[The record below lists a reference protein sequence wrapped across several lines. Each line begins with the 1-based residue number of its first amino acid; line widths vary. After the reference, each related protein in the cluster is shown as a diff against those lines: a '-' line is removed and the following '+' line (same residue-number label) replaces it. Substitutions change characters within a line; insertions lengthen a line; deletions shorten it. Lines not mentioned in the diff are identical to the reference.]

1 MGVMSRKLFPACES
15 MCVCCPALRSRS
27 RQPVKRY
34 KKLLAEIFPKS
45 PAGRPNDRKIGKLC
59 EYAVK
64 NPFRIPKIAKYLEE
78 RCYKELRNSN
88 LIFVSVVAETYNK
101 LLHVCTEQVAYFA
114 VNLLNVINE
123 LLDDAKQ
130 DDAIIIGCQTLST
143 FIYRQV
149 DGTYGRNIENLVEKV
164 CLLACKSD
172 DVHQKHKLRAASL
185 QCLSAMVWFMA
196 EFSQIFVD
204 LDKIVLVILD
214 NFEMEQNEEDDEGR
228 NANHYWVDEVSR
240 CEGRVAPGV
249 GGDLSPSHTIIR
261 SRPEKKDPSLLTRE
275 EAEMPKIWAQICIQR
290 LVDLAKESMT
300 MRLVL
305 DPMLI
310 YFDNGRHWAPNNGL
324 ALIVLSDMLYFL
336 ESPENRQSILAGVVR
351 HLDHKNIAHDPSTK
365 CHVIITAT
373 CLARQIRSEFLI
385 SDTGFVSDL
394 CRHLRKSCQATAESV
409 GEQELKLNTA
419 LQTSIEN
426 CLWEIMRGIV
436 DVRPLFDV
444 MSITLEKL
452 PPVKAVAHA
461 ALSSLIILAHVI
473 SLASIPVHSQKSYF
487 QAFPEA
493 LLVQLLKVMSHSD
506 VEIRVGGHQIFG
518 ILLTPSFTHTR
529 NGIFN
534 HPRRWQSKNASTFAS
549 ITSLL
554 KRLRGEKHGTKVNQ
568 GSEKDDFK
576 NLDEIDEEWKRGWLH
591 KNSPN
596 IHIFSGLFDQANRPA
611 SLPETEQSFLHCNED
626 QIAQL
631 LSALWIQLNL
641 LNNLPA
647 NVEAI
652 AHSFYLI
659 LVSSYL
665 KNSNNTIVLRFF
677 QLPMSLRKLAL
688 DSSNGSLSPAYQ
700 RLLLVLSTAM
710 LMFAAKLYH
719 VADSHDLFNMLL
731 ENDVDPFIGISDDY
745 QVYLK
750 PQVEVKDYGSASDN
764 EEALSFLTKLQDKAY
779 KSDKIV
785 YGLLFESLSSIT
797 KFGAEDIAKQL
808 SEEFVP
814 EEAFMFGHNS
824 ILDIDYAQTAAHSKG
839 SPSYDGEFSA
849 NSLVDDDAVSMSS
862 VADISRFVPKAPP
875 SASPS
880 MSRIVSIGKLLES
893 ALEVA
898 GQVAGASVSTS
909 PLPYS
914 TMTNQCEAFG
924 TDTRKKLSNWL
935 LHDNQYTKANVPFFP
950 ANGLS
955 AVDKIS
961 SYEHDRGAAQ
971 PMNPWLA
978 LKLPP
983 ASPFDNFLK
992 AARG

>member
-1 MGVMSRKLFPACES
+1 MGVISRKLFPACES

-45 PAGRPNDRKIGKLC
+45 PAGHPNDRKIAKLC

-78 RCYKELRNSN
+78 RCYKELRNGH

-101 LLHVCTEQVAYFA
+101 LLQVCTEQVAYFA

-130 DDAIIIGCQTLST
+130 DDVLIIGCQTLPT

-149 DGTYGRNIENLVEKV
+149 DGTYSRNIENLVEKV
-164 CLLACKSD
+164 CLLAHKSD

-196 EFSQIFVD
+196 EFSQIFVN
-204 LDKIVLVILD
+204 LDKIVHVILD

-228 NANHYWVDEVSR
+228 NAHHYWVDEVSR

-261 SRPEKKDPSLLTRE
+261 ARPEKKDPSLLTRDE
-275 EAEMPKIWAQICIQR
+275 VEMPKIWAQICIQR
-290 LVDLAKESMT
+290 LVELAKESTT

-310 YFDNGRHWAPNNGL
+310 YFDNGRHWGPNNGL
-324 ALIVLSDMLYFL
+324 ALNVLSDMSYFV
-336 ESPENRQSILAGVVR
+336 ESPGNQQSILAGVVR
-351 HLDHKNIAHDPSTK
+351 HLDHKNIAHDPHTK
-365 CHVIITAT
+365 CHVIMTAT
-373 CLARQIRSEFLI
+373 CLARQIRSEYFI
-385 SDTGFVSDL
+385 SDMGFVSDL

-409 GEQELKLNTA
+409 GEQELNLNTA
-419 LQTSIEN
+419 LQTSTEN
-426 CLWEIMRGIV
+426 CLWEIVRGVV

-444 MSITLEKL
+444 MTITLEKL

-461 ALSSLIILAHVI
+461 ALSSMIILAHVI
-473 SLASIPVHSQKSYF
+473 SLASIPIHSQK
-487 QAFPEA
+487 AFPEA
-493 LLVQLLKVMSHSD
+493 LLVQLLKVMLHSD
-506 VEIRVGGHQIFG
+506 VEIRVGGHQIFC
-518 ILLTPSFTHTR
+518 ILLTPSFTHAR

-549 ITSLL
+549 ITTLL
-554 KRLRGEKHGTKVNQ
+554 KRLRGEKYGTKVNQ

-576 NLDEIDEEWKRGWLH
+576 HLDEVDEEWKHGWSH

-596 IHIFSGLFDQANRPA
+596 IHIFSSLFDRANRPA

-641 LNNLPA
+641 PNNLPA

-665 KNSNNTIVLRFF
+665 KNPNNTSVLRFF
-677 QLPMSLRKLAL
+677 QLPMSLRKLSL
-688 DSSNGSLSPAYQ
+688 DSNNGSLSPAYQ

-764 EEALSFLTKLQDKAY
+764 DEASTVLTKLRDKAY
-779 KSDKIV
+779 ESDKLV
-785 YGLLFESLSSIT
+785 YGMLFESLSSIT
-797 KFGAEDIAKQL
+797 KFGAEDIANQL

-814 EEAFMFGHNS
+814 EEAFMFGHKS
-824 ILDIDYAQTAAHSKG
+824 ILDIDYIQTAAHSKG
-839 SPSYDGEFSA
+839 SPSFDGEFSA
-849 NSLVDDDAVSMSS
+849 NSLVDDDTVSISS

-880 MSRIVSIGKLLES
+880 MSHIVSIGKLLES

-914 TMTNQCEAFG
+914 AMTNQCEAFG

-935 LHDNQYTKANVPFFP
+935 IHDNLYAKASDTLLPSFP

-961 SYEHDRGAAQ
+961 SYEHHQGATQ